1 MSTKQQQSDE
11 EQTTEEQDLLDI
23 ANTDLESARFAKNI
37 LRNKYGYE
45 EEELP

>member
-11 EQTTEEQDLLDI
+11 EPTSEEQDLLDI
-23 ANTDLESARFAKNI
+23 ADTEIPSAQYARNI